1 MDDSGVSV
9 APAEHNPFGDEL
21 ELCQFIIDTE
31 LERRRAR
38 AAARVIAQSSN
49 RLTASLSGGTAT
61 SRKPMRNK
69 PRRRRTSALQH
80 PAGSPA

>member
-31 LERRRAR
+31 LERRRAH
-38 AAARVIAQSSN
+38 AAAKVIAQSSN
-49 RLTASLSGGTAT
+49 RLAASLSGETAT
-61 SRKPMRNK
+61 SRK
-69 PRRRRTSALQH
+69 PRRRRTSALQRR
-80 PAGSPA
+80 

>member
-1 MDDSGVSV
+1 MDNSGVSV
-9 APAEHNPFGDEL
+9 APAEHTPFGDEL

-31 LERRRAR
+31 LKRRRAR

-69 PRRRRTSALQH
+69 PRRRRTSALQRA
-80 PAGSPA
+80 PAPVA